1 MNMTVIREKS
11 KIFLWIC
18 LIGFVLSL
26 VGVIGT
32 SGGGGFLGGASLTSL
47 FSNTVNPSLYV
58 GKVGDKNIT
67 RNFFAREVARQR
79 NTSQFQ
85 INATESFYIGRAWD
99 AIITNTIIDGQI
111 NDLNLKTQ
119 NNELKSFLINTP
131 PTSLKNF
138 LIQNNLFSLEDK
150 TFDLGSY
157 QKAIN
162 NDIQWIPDSLVN
174 IFANYEN
181 QLKNNDLPRA
191 KLQKLY
197 GLLSSVSEKQIK
209 NEFIN
214 TNLNCKIDILTL
226 DYSLIISDEIK
237 ISDKAITNYF
247 NQNKDEKYSNNE
259 SVSIDYVVFKNIE
272 NDDDSLEVI
281 LNEDQRL
288 QAIDFSLD
296 AQTDVMGFD
305 AALESYELSI
315 ADTIDITEG
324 FGNNSGLPLSM
335 GYNRNIIR
343 FAFDNNI
350 SSVSDR
356 ITTNDGIAVF
366 RIIKKNDA
374 SIQSLDDV
382 REEINSTLLTEEKK
396 RQGIEILN
404 NILTNN
410 ILDWEEQVEKK
421 DYISLSKNE
430 ESTIGGSFKTT
441 GKNHKLMGCLSSM
454 NKNDISEI
462 IDDNNKLF
470 IVKLNTV
477 DEFSEADY
485 DEKYLSIRNRLIS
498 SISNNIFS
506 NWIQYMRNNI
516 NTIDVREKSI

>member
-1 MNMTVIREKS
+1 
-11 KIFLWIC
+11 
-18 LIGFVLSL
+18 
-26 VGVIGT
+26 
-32 SGGGGFLGGASLTSL
+32 
-47 FSNTVNPSLYV
+47 
-58 GKVGDKNIT
+58 
-67 RNFFAREVARQR
+67 
-79 NTSQFQ
+79 
-85 INATESFYIGRAWD
+85 
-99 AIITNTIIDGQI
+99 
-111 NDLNLKTQ
+111 
-119 NNELKSFLINTP
+119 
-131 PTSLKNF
+131 
-138 LIQNNLFSLEDK
+138 
-150 TFDLGSY
+150 
-157 QKAIN
+157 
-162 NDIQWIPDSLVN
+162 
-174 IFANYEN
+174 
-181 QLKNNDLPRA
+181 
-191 KLQKLY
+191 
-197 GLLSSVSEKQIK
+197 
-209 NEFIN
+209 
-214 TNLNCKIDILTL
+214 
-226 DYSLIISDEIK
+226 
-237 ISDKAITNYF
+237 
-247 NQNKDEKYSNNE
+247 
-259 SVSIDYVVFKNIE
+259 
-272 NDDDSLEVI
+272 
-281 LNEDQRL
+281 
-288 QAIDFSLD
+288 
-296 AQTDVMGFD
+296 
-305 AALESYELSI
+305 
-315 ADTIDITEG
+315 
-324 FGNNSGLPLSM
+324 M

-356 ITTNDGIAVF
+356 IKTNDGIAVF

-430 ESTIGGSFKTT
+430 ESTIVGSFKTT
-441 GKNHKLMGCLSSM
+441 GKNYKLMGCLSSM

-477 DEFSEADY
+477 DEFSKADY